1 MCHGAREVRWVLIL
15 CPLGRLA
22 CWYILLQ
29 RRALD
34 IIPEVGQRL
43 ADTPIE
49 WLKAILQF
57 LGLDTHVSSKFLD
70 PVEALPA
77 ALHDVLKRA
86 FHSACQATNRAGV
99 LLVMLRVLRFRAG
112 YEIVETPHLHI

>member
-29 RRALD
+29 RCTLD

-57 LGLDTHVSSKFLD
+57 HGLDIHVGFKFLN
-70 PVEALPA
+70 PVEALLA
-77 ALHDVLKRA
+77 ALHNVLKRA
-86 FHSACQATNRAGV
+86 FHSACQTTNRASV
-99 LLVMLRVLRFRAG
+99 LLVVLRVLRFCAG
-112 YEIVETPHLHI
+112 YEIVEMPHLHI